1 LDHKNRPLTGYE
13 HLISFPF
20 GQRFG
25 HQSPRR
31 IPPGRR
37 PGGTGGGAAGRP
49 ELHRAGPGPTASG
62 RSVAWVQGDTDTT
75 RMFLD
80 AMSQSFGGAVSQAI
94 ARELGLEP
102 APGKPLASRLIEQAL
117 DMAQTS
123 QRALGGV
130 DFLTLMDH
138 SAQVGSASFRASCAE
153 LGIPPQ
159 QVGPEQRHQIDQWVR
174 QQADAAVSQGQ
185 SPLSPPQVQGWLQEA
200 IRHVCLPQA

>member
-1 LDHKNRPLTGYE
+1 MNISSVSPLGSASGTSPLDAFR
-13 HLISFPF
+13 
-20 GQRFG
+20 Q
-25 HQSPRR
+25 
-31 IPPGRR
+31 
-37 PGGTGGGAAGRP
+37 GAAQAEQVVVQLDGQNFTV
-49 ELHRAGPGPTASG
+49 LGQGQTASG

-80 AMSQSFGGAVSQAI
+80 AISQSFGGAVSQAI

>member
-1 LDHKNRPLTGYE
+1 MNISSLSPLGSASGTSPLDAFR
-13 HLISFPF
+13 
-20 GQRFG
+20 Q
-25 HQSPRR
+25 
-31 IPPGRR
+31 
-37 PGGTGGGAAGRP
+37 GAAQADQVVVQLDGQNFTV
-49 ELHRAGPGPTASG
+49 LGQGQTTSG

-80 AMSQSFGGAVSQAI
+80 AMTQSFGGAVSQAI

-138 SAQVGSASFRASCAE
+138 SAQMGSASFRSSCTE
-153 LGIPPQ
+153 LGLVPQ
-159 QVGPEQRHQIDQWVR
+159 QVGAEQRHQIDQLVR
-174 QQADAAVSQGQ
+174 QHADAAVSQGQ
-185 SPLSPPQVQGWLQEA
+185 SPLSGTQVQAWLQDA
-200 IRHVCLPQA
+200 IRQVCQPPA

>member
-1 LDHKNRPLTGYE
+1 MNISSVSPLGSASGTSPLDAFR
-13 HLISFPF
+13 
-20 GQRFG
+20 Q
-25 HQSPRR
+25 
-31 IPPGRR
+31 
-37 PGGTGGGAAGRP
+37 GAAQAEQVVVQLDGQNFTV
-49 ELHRAGPGPTASG
+49 LGQGQTASG